1 MPTKKVVAK
10 EFAIGIDL
18 GGQSIKGALVNNK
31 GKIVDDIVVP
41 TEGEKGPE
49 HVINQ
54 IRMLAQKLAETAAKK
69 QGIVLGACVAT
80 PGLIDMK
87 KWIVRV
93 APNLPGWVDIP
104 LLKKCQKGFKF
115 PFFLENDAN
124 AAAYGEKW
132 IGTGKKVKTMIVL
145 TIGTGIGGGLILD
158 GKVWHGADGAGGE
171 PGHIN
176 YDPNGMVCGCGNPGC
191 LEAHASSIGITKRT
205 RKAIEAGEKTII
217 TKLVDGDLDK
227 ISPKIVYQAAEKK
240 DKLALRIL
248 DETGRIIGI
257 GIMTMVNLLNPE
269 MVALGGGVM
278 KAGDYILKPAQDEF
292 RKRGFKFLIDRT
304 EIVMAKLGNEAGRIG
319 AAGIVF
325 NEVKAK

>member
-1 MPTKKVVAK
+1 MPAKKDTSK
-10 EFAIGIDL
+10 RYAIGIDL

-41 TEGEKGPE
+41 TEGEKGPK
-49 HVINQ
+49 HVISQ
-54 IRMLAQKLAETAAKK
+54 IRILTQKLADSAARKK
-69 QGIVLGACVAT
+69 GHVLGACVAT

-87 KWIVRV
+87 KWIVRI

-104 LLKKCQKGFKF
+104 LLKECQKGFKF
-115 PFFLENDAN
+115 PFLLENDAN

-132 IGTGKKVKTMIVL
+132 IGTGKKADTMIVL
-145 TIGTGIGGGLILD
+145 TIGTGIGGGLILN

-176 YDPNGMVCGCGNPGC
+176 YDPNGLVCGCGNPGC
-191 LEAHASSIGITKRT
+191 LEAHASALGINRRT
-205 RKAIEAGEKTII
+205 RMAIESGEKTLI
-217 TKLVDGDLDK
+217 TKLIKNNLDN
-227 ISPKIVYQAAEKK
+227 ISPEIVYQAALKK

-257 GIMTMVNLLNPE
+257 GIMTLVNLLNPE

-278 KAGDYILKPAQDEF
+278 KAGDFILKPAQDEF

-325 NEVKAK
+325 SEIKAK